1 MYVVRPVAASNTL
14 LVESG
19 FKGGLIAMI
28 RSRCLLIPLLFNV
41 LLPNAGMSKGQA
53 VTVSAESDGTVQI
66 TARWPLP

>member
-19 FKGGLIAMI
+19 FKGGLMI